1 MIIFSAKATIGTS
14 PAATSPAAASPTAR
28 SRSPARRRRLGV
40 ARGWRTKGRGDE
52 APGARMR
59 QVSEMTN
66 QGFYH
71 EKLRFTKKNGDFTTK
86 NGSFTVKPMKNDGFT
101 MKNRG
106 LIMVLLGT
114 GV

>member
-40 ARGWRTKGRGDE
+40 ARGWRTKGRGDA

-59 QVSEMTN
+59 QEAPGV
-66 QGFYH
+66 
-71 EKLRFTKKNGDFTTK
+71 GDDK
-86 NGSFTVKPMKNDGFT
+86 SGVLPGKMAILPRKMAILPRK
-101 MKNRG
+101 MA
-106 LIMVLLGT
+106 VLL
-114 GV
+114 